1 MERVMGPTLRR
12 LAYGLVQGLGWIGVL
27 ALIGA
32 SLLLVRRLGF
42 PAVLLLGL
50 IASLICVRAELS
62 QDVPGWGRDIF
73 AARWHSRPDA
83 SERLASAEQIAALR
97 FYRNCGFALIL
108 AGALGS
114 VWQVWRIG

>member
-1 MERVMGPTLRR
+1 MRPSLRN
-12 LAYGLVQGLGWIGVL
+12 LAYGLIQGLGWIGVF

-32 SLLLVRRLGF
+32 SLLLVRRMGF

-50 IASLICVRAELS
+50 IASLVCVRAELS
-62 QDVPGWGRDIF
+62 QDTPSWGRDIF

-83 SERLASAEQIAALR
+83 SERQASAEQVATLR

>member
-1 MERVMGPTLRR
+1 MRPSLRN
-12 LAYGLVQGLGWIGVL
+12 LAYGLIQGLGWIGVF

-32 SLLLVRRLGF
+32 SLLLVRRMGF

-50 IASLICVRAELS
+50 IATLVCVRAELS

-73 AARWHSRPDA
+73 ASRWHSRPGA
-83 SERLASAEQIAALR
+83 SERLASAEQIATLR
-97 FYRNCGFALIL
+97 FYRNCGFVLIL

-114 VWQVWRIG
+114 VWQVWRMG

>member
-1 MERVMGPTLRR
+1 MRPTLRR
-12 LAYGLVQGLGWIGVL
+12 LAYGLVQGLGWIGIL

-42 PAVLLLGL
+42 PAVLMLGL
-50 IASLICVRAELS
+50 ITSLICVRAELS

-73 AARWHSRPDA
+73 AARWHSRPDL
-83 SERLASAEQIAALR
+83 SERQASAKQIATLR
-97 FYRNCGFALIL
+97 FYRNCGFILIL

-114 VWQVWRIG
+114 LWQVWRMG